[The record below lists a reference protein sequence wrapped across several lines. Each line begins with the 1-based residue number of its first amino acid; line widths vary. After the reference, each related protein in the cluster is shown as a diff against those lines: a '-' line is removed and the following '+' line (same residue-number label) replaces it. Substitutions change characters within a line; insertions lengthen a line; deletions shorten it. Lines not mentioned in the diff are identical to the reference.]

1 MRKFCFTI
9 LVLVFILSGCVTIK
23 PKDFTYPYIAEY
35 TGLDTL
41 INIDGYYVAQRE
53 CDSTFFSVFMF
64 YPDGLFTIATASDIS
79 DLKDCFENGGKS
91 NLCQYPS
98 WGTYRIEGNTIKT
111 QTIRQEGMGISTIFR
126 DYEINNAQILIN
138 ISDYVVP
145 QNTNLGYMKDYPS
158 FSENHC
164 PKAASFYPLA
174 KKRSEKDCPFINKK
188 WFNQNK

>member
-1 MRKFCFTI
+1 MRKFYFAIFI
-9 LVLVFILSGCVTIK
+9 LIIGLSGCVTVK
-23 PKDFTYPYIAEY
+23 PKDFTYLYTAGY

-53 CDSTFFSVFMF
+53 CDSTFSSVFMF
-64 YPDGLFTIATASDIS
+64 YPDGLFTIATTSDVS
-79 DLKDCFENGGKS
+79 NLKDCFENGGKS

-126 DYEINNAQILIN
+126 DYEIGDAQTLIN

-158 FSENHC
+158 FLENQC
-164 PKAASFYPLA
+164 PEVATFYPLG
-174 KKRSEKDCPFINKK
+174 KKRSEKDCPLLNKK